1 MKKKKVTSLLVS
13 FVLWGSSAADGV
25 LRVSLITELMTNLE
39 NHSTKHILMVLISDR
54 KLFVEQQGC

>member
-1 MKKKKVTSLLVS
+1 MS
-13 FVLWGSSAADGV
+13 FVLWGSSAEDGV